1 MGTAAVDP
9 SVVIGGMVCNGV
21 GFFFSVD
28 ERNGSNVGVKWEV
41 NGIPFSNG
49 S

>member
-1 MGTAAVDP
+1 VQW
-9 SVVIGGMVCNGV
+9 CGV
-21 GFFFSVD
+21 LFSVD